1 MRKKIIFILLLS
13 ALALSEPVFAV
24 SRQSEN
30 ALNAFRRYEPE
41 FSNSLRSLQELKRKQ
56 ESLKEDDSSGSSEI
70 WLQAENLMSKVED
83 RYDLMEDLYNSTLS
97 RNPADQVELRDGF
110 NRLDDLYRKVR
121 DYYTDNY
128 TYKEKEKV
136 EVKETEQDK
145 KKEETVPETE
155 KTESPYEVNPLTAS
169 EDYTNVISSED
180 QPEEH
185 KVKVTGNL
193 RFEFR
198 NSDEKHEN
206 PGGVTVPNDLTSG
219 RLRLSYDLE
228 NNRQLYLEEKYLTRE
243 RNEKVKENHLTLSFM
258 KKREDNSALTFKDKL
273 QHVWY
278 PDDSNKNY
286 RINLFEALYAKN
298 WKNRD
303 LELSLGLKNKAYP
316 RNSRSDYNEYIVNAQ
331 ESWLTNNSTKYIEFT
346 SNIVKYKNVDNLDY
360 KNFNVYTE
368 MTKYY
373 TGNKADMS
381 ISNTYDRRLY
391 ENESLI
397 AFRTSY
403 YDDYFQFAY
412 KLPVNNK
419 VNYNLKADY
428 SKRNYSSD
436 EPRGYAEVNIF
447 NGFTIKTDDRTYV
460 NADYRYKYNDENTRE
475 YAHKNNILHVGW
487 VRNVNKD
494 YKIKLDE
501 TYHQRNSVTNAAL
514 DFDQNDFVADLSWV
528 LKNNYKLSW
537 TTEHFIRRYDNISM
551 GFTDYRYIQSGFNLS
566 FYKRKCYDWQIAQK
580 WRKMEFRNLGGVP
593 SDWDS
598 RMQPITEVKYN
609 RWLKD
614 DLKLTINGSLE
625 KTYYSEF
632 NNASQEMEFNFADK
646 VYNKQIYASL
656 EYIF

>member
-1 MRKKIIFILLLS
+1 MRRKLIFILLLS
-13 ALALSEPVFAV
+13 ALALSEPAFAV

-41 FSNSLRSLQELKRKQ
+41 FSNTLRSLQELKRKQ
-56 ESLKEDDSSGSSEI
+56 ENIKEGESSSEI
-70 WLQAENLMSKVED
+70 WSQAENLMSKVED

-128 TYKEKEKV
+128 SYKDKE
-136 EVKETEQDK
+136 EAKETEEE
-145 KKEETVPETE
+145 KKEKASSEKEAEGTETPVEL
-155 KTESPYEVNPLTAS
+155 SPITAS
-169 EDYTNVISSED
+169 DYSNVISAED
-180 QPEEH
+180 QQKEE
-185 KVKVTGNL
+185 KVKLTGNL
-193 RFEFR
+193 RLEYR

-206 PGGVTVPNDLTSG
+206 AGGVKVPNDLTSG

-258 KKREDNSALTFKDKL
+258 KKREDNSAFTLRDKL

-278 PDDSNKNY
+278 PNDSNKNY

-298 WKNRD
+298 WKDRD
-303 LELSLGLKNKAYP
+303 LELGLGLKTKAYP

-331 ESWLTNNSTKYIEFT
+331 ESWIKNNSTLYAEFT

-360 KNFNVYTE
+360 NNFNFYAE
-368 MTKYY
+368 MGKYY
-373 TGNKADMS
+373 TGNKAELN
-381 ISNTYDRRLY
+381 ISNTYDRRIY
-391 ENESLI
+391 DNESLI

-403 YDDYFQFAY
+403 YDDYFQLGY
-412 KLPVNNK
+412 KLPVNKK
-419 VNYNLKADY
+419 VTYNFKGDY

-436 EPRGYAEVNIF
+436 EPRGYAELDIF
-447 NGFTIKTDDRTYV
+447 NGFTIKTDDRTYLS
-460 NADYRYKYNDENTRE
+460 ADYRYKYNDENTRE
-475 YAHKNNILHVGW
+475 YAHKNNIFHVGW
-487 VRNVNKD
+487 VRNINKD
-494 YKIKLDE
+494 YKIKFDE
-501 TYHQRNSVTNAAL
+501 TYHQRNSVNNAAL
-514 DFDQNDFVADLSWV
+514 DFNSNDFVADLSWN

-537 TTEHFIRRYDNISM
+537 ITRHFIRRYDNISIN
-551 GFTDYRYIQSGFNLS
+551 FTDYRYIESGFNYS
-566 FYKRKCYDWQIAQK
+566 FYKRKCYDWQLIQK

-593 SDWDS
+593 SDWDD
-598 RMQPITEVKYN
+598 RMQPVTEIKYN

-614 DLKLTINGSLE
+614 DLKFSLNGSLE

-632 NNASQEMEFNFADK
+632 NNSSQEMEFNFADR

>member
-1 MRKKIIFILLLS
+1 MRKKVIYILLLS
-13 ALALSEPVFAV
+13 ALALSEPSFAV

-41 FSNSLRSLQELKRKQ
+41 FSNTLRSLQELKRKQ
-56 ESLKEDDSSGSSEI
+56 ENIKEDESSSEI
-70 WLQAENLMSKVED
+70 WSQAENLMSKVED

-128 TYKEKEKV
+128 SYKDKE
-136 EVKETEQDK
+136 EAKETEEE
-145 KKEETVPETE
+145 KKEKASSEKEAEGTETPVEL
-155 KTESPYEVNPLTAS
+155 SPITAS
-169 EDYTNVISSED
+169 DEYTNVISAED
-180 QPEEH
+180 QPKEE
-185 KVKVTGNL
+185 KVKLTGNL
-193 RFEFR
+193 RLEYR

-206 PGGVTVPNDLTSG
+206 AGGVKVPNDLTSG

-258 KKREDNSALTFKDKL
+258 KKREDNSAFTLRDKL

-278 PDDSNKNY
+278 PNDSNKNY

-298 WKNRD
+298 WKDRD
-303 LELSLGLKNKAYP
+303 LELGLGLKTKAYP

-331 ESWLTNNSTKYIEFT
+331 ESWIKNNSTLYAEFT

-360 KNFNVYTE
+360 KNFNFYAE
-368 MTKYY
+368 MGKYY
-373 TGNKADMS
+373 TGNKAELN
-381 ISNTYDRRLY
+381 ISNTYDRRIY

-403 YDDYFQFAY
+403 YDDYFQLGY
-412 KLPVNNK
+412 KLPVNKN
-419 VNYNLKADY
+419 VTYNFKGDY

-436 EPRGYAEVNIF
+436 EPRGYAELDIF
-447 NGFTIKTDDRTYV
+447 NGFTIKTDDRTYLS
-460 NADYRYKYNDENTRE
+460 ADYLYKYNDENTRE
-475 YAHKNNILHVGW
+475 YAHKNNIFHVGW
-487 VRNVNKD
+487 VRNINKD
-494 YKIKLDE
+494 YKIKFDE
-501 TYHQRNSVTNAAL
+501 TYHQRNSVNNAAL
-514 DFDQNDFVADLSWV
+514 DFNSNDFVADLSWN

-537 TTEHFIRRYDNISM
+537 ITRHFIRRYDNISIN
-551 GFTDYRYIQSGFNLS
+551 FTDYRYIESGFNYS
-566 FYKRKCYDWQIAQK
+566 FYKRKCYDWQLIQK

-593 SDWDS
+593 SDWDD
-598 RMQPITEVKYN
+598 RMQPVTEIKYN

-614 DLKLTINGSLE
+614 DLKFTLNGLLE